1 MEYSKKGQSTGP
13 KTQVGKAKSSKNA
26 RKASAFT
33 KGYLDWENHEDKRQ
47 QFEALAE
54 QWQAYDPSREIIL
67 RSIEYAMLGQERLMY
82 SERKRIEGL
91 MASTDIAKT
100 FCDRAGGFDILDFMT
115 IPAWYFT
122 EGDQDFNDFSISIQK
137 VLTQAVELKKQY
149 SDQLIAQV
157 KTKYPE
163 LYLYLM
169 QGRPVTEAFGVAL
182 GRRYGHPNP
191 LLNLQALI
199 DEIEK
204 KYGYCLK
211 WARDPHRY
219 EIIIAGIRAEQMQEA
234 MDLEKSTKYSTNFQN
249 RILKGFAALSQLAQV
264 EQQQL
269 TYVAEKVSK
278 VSLEPEQKNKPR
290 DEASD
295 DQKTGDPA

>member
-1 MEYSKKGQSTGP
+1 MSDHTKGQSTGP

-33 KGYLDWENHEDKRQ
+33 KGYLDWENHEDKRH

-82 SERKRIEGL
+82 SERKRIEGR

-100 FCDRAGGFDILDFMT
+100 FCERAGGFDILDFMT

-122 EGDQDFNDFSISIQK
+122 EDDHGFKDFSGLIQK
-137 VLTQAVELKKQY
+137 VLTQAMELKKQY

-169 QGRPVTEAFGVAL
+169 EGRPITEAFGVAL
-182 GRRYGHPNP
+182 GRRYAHPNP

-249 RILKGFAALSQLAQV
+249 RILKGFAALSHLAQV
-264 EQQQL
+264 E
-269 TYVAEKVSK
+269 
-278 VSLEPEQKNKPR
+278 
-290 DEASD
+290 
-295 DQKTGDPA
+295 

>member
-1 MEYSKKGQSTGP
+1 M
-13 KTQVGKAKSSKNA
+13 
-26 RKASAFT
+26 
-33 KGYLDWENHEDKRQ
+33 
-47 QFEALAE
+47 
-54 QWQAYDPSREIIL
+54 
-67 RSIEYAMLGQERLMY
+67 
-82 SERKRIEGL
+82 
-91 MASTDIAKT
+91 
-100 FCDRAGGFDILDFMT
+100 
-115 IPAWYFT
+115 
-122 EGDQDFNDFSISIQK
+122 
-137 VLTQAVELKKQY
+137 ELKKQY

-182 GRRYGHPNP
+182 GRRYSHPSP

-204 KYGYCLK
+204 SYSYFLK

-249 RILKGFAALSQLAQV
+249 RILKGFAALSHLAQV

-269 TYVAEKVSK
+269 TYVAQKVS
-278 VSLEPEQKNKPR
+278 VEFEQEIR
-290 DEASD
+290 DQASD